1 MQDHALQGTLTQCRR
16 RSPNVAVNSH
26 SPMELGPPTARKSH
40 PNFFAHC
47 KRNTKM
53 KKDLHRIHQDL
64 HKIVIKGPAGAGA
77 DLRRSFMIQEPSK
90 SLSQEISYKH
100 LCKDLSQDVVRIFTT
115 SSRKDV
121 HKTLVKI
128 FTDHGPLRQT
138 GTTVFC
144 EPAQSKCTWTY
155 QKGPFQQDFF
165 SMEMPQ
171 TMTAPPILCEPAR
184 SKCTRRSHKELL
196 CENLQ

>member
-1 MQDHALQGTLTQCRR
+1 
-16 RSPNVAVNSH
+16 
-26 SPMELGPPTARKSH
+26 
-40 PNFFAHC
+40 
-47 KRNTKM
+47 
-53 KKDLHRIHQDL
+53 
-64 HKIVIKGPAGAGA
+64 
-77 DLRRSFMIQEPSK
+77 MIQEPSK

-155 QKGPFQQDFF
+155 QKGPFQQKKNNGNAADHDRAAHLVRACAV
-165 SMEMPQ
+165 EMHTEISQGTFVREFTMKSQGPQ
-171 TMTAPPILCEPAR
+171 SVPGSNTGL
-184 SKCTRRSHKELL
+184 
-196 CENLQ
+196 

>member
-1 MQDHALQGTLTQCRR
+1 
-16 RSPNVAVNSH
+16 
-26 SPMELGPPTARKSH
+26 
-40 PNFFAHC
+40 
-47 KRNTKM
+47 
-53 KKDLHRIHQDL
+53 
-64 HKIVIKGPAGAGA
+64 
-77 DLRRSFMIQEPSK
+77 MIQEPSK

-196 CENLQ
+196 CENLQWKARGHKVYLDLTPAFNTEHQNPSVWTHCLGNHIVLVTYSIYSPAQQPPPSWSWSCMYAVCWNRI

>member
-1 MQDHALQGTLTQCRR
+1 
-16 RSPNVAVNSH
+16 
-26 SPMELGPPTARKSH
+26 
-40 PNFFAHC
+40 
-47 KRNTKM
+47 
-53 KKDLHRIHQDL
+53 
-64 HKIVIKGPAGAGA
+64 
-77 DLRRSFMIQEPSK
+77 MIQEPSK

-155 QKGPFQQDFF
+155 QKGPFQQKKN

-196 CENLQ
+196 CENLQWKARGHKVYLDLTPAFNTEHQNPSVWTLFGESYRVGYIFYIKYIVQPSNPPPSWSWSCMYAVCWNRI